1 MTRRR
6 RRRRRLLLTPALALF
21 WLFDIF
27 VFWYRAYRA
36 LFSLRAPWVFELVMR
51 VLIRH
56 FAYEMSASPVPWI
69 SEMLGAIE
77 PCAAVQ
83 GD

>member
-1 MTRRR
+1 
-6 RRRRRLLLTPALALF
+6 
-21 WLFDIF
+21 
-27 VFWYRAYRA
+27 
-36 LFSLRAPWVFELVMR
+36 MR